1 MTASLR
7 RVVRLPL
14 WLMGIV
20 VASAAALLQV
30 ATPAPAQ
37 TDPAAGFPKQPIRMI
52 VGLAPGGSNDIIAR
66 LVAQKLQERLGQ
78 PAIVENKPGAG
89 GTIAADM
96 VARSTPDGYTL
107 LVAPAGSMVIN
118 PAVYSKLPYDPL
130 KSFEL
135 ISNMAVYHLVLSVSS
150 SLPIKS
156 VKELIEWGKANP
168 DKANYASTSAIFQ
181 LTTEL
186 FKQKTGAPFQ
196 HIPFKS
202 GAELVTAVLS
212 GQATMTFADA
222 GPAMPQFKA
231 GALRPLASTGATR
244 LPELPEV
251 PTLKEVGI
259 DGVVV
264 EGFIGVAAPK
274 GTPPAIVKK
283 LESEIMAIVK
293 LPEIATRIK
302 EIGLLPDGSTGAALH
317 DRIAN
322 DIPKYT
328 AVAKAANIKFD

>member
-1 MTASLR
+1 MR
-7 RVVRLPL
+7 RHRRFAAIALLGAAVLP
-14 WLMGIV
+14 G
-20 VASAAALLQV
+20 AAL
-30 ATPAPAQ
+30 AQ
-37 TDPAAGFPKQPIRMI
+37 SYPSQPIRMI

-66 LVAQKLQERLGQ
+66 VVAQKLHERLGQ

-89 GTIAADM
+89 GTIAADLA
-96 VARSTPDGYTL
+96 ARAAPDGHTL
-107 LVAPAGSMVIN
+107 LVAPSGSMVIN

-135 ISNMAVYHLVLSVSS
+135 ISNIALYHLVLSVSAS
-150 SLPIKS
+150 QPITS
-156 VKELIEWGKANP
+156 VKELVEWSKANP

-186 FKQKTGAPFQ
+186 FKQKTGSSFQ

-231 GALRPLASTGATR
+231 GKLRPLASTGATR
-244 LPELPEV
+244 LPELPDV
-251 PTLKEVGI
+251 PTLAEVEI
-259 DGVVV
+259 EGVVV
-264 EGFIGVAAPK
+264 EGFIGLAAPK
-274 GTPPAIVKK
+274 GTPASIVTK
-283 LESEIMAIVK
+283 LEAEIMAIAK
-293 LPEIATRIK
+293 LPDVQERIRQL
-302 EIGLLPDGSTGAALH
+302 GLIPDGSSAAAFR
-317 DRIAN
+317 DRITR

-328 AVAKAANIKFD
+328 AVANAAGIKLD